1 MLHPANQVVVSAAI
15 AMNQNS
21 PYIYRCQ
28 LRLLEPTFFST
39 REVSDLYQTEAF
51 VGHLALCYALGLAP
65 SRYFNDGKTLHYG
78 EDFAALNE
86 RGVYVTPATLVSDV
100 RFTLGSFNAQP
111 DTYWSAMGNNTLVTA
126 PPGMWAERES
136 QSWYLTDGQAERRKK
151 GAENRPQFGRIR
163 ALAIDN
169 RAEFYIISREP
180 QELPRY
186 FRLGKWMSKAHL
198 ETCTPVRVVGVQ
210 EEGNIPFL
218 LAPAD
223 LPPDTELL
231 AFDLL
236 NVAPMPLVRH
246 SRLRGPCYQL
256 EGDRLIPCDM
266 RFNVPVSGKQ
276 TKRGR

>member
-15 AMNQNS
+15 AMNY
-21 PYIYRCQ
+21 PYIYWCR

-111 DTYWSAMGNNTLVTA
+111 ETYWSAMGSNTLVTA
-126 PPGMWAERES
+126 PPGMWAEHES
-136 QSWYLTDGQAERRKK
+136 KSWYLTDGHERHKK

-169 RAEFYIISREP
+169 RAEFYVISRER

-198 ETCTPVRVVGVQ
+198 EECALVQVVGEQ
-210 EEGNIPFL
+210 EEGDIPFL

-223 LPPDTELL
+223 LPPGAELL

-236 NVAPMPLVRH
+236 NVAPTPLVRH
-246 SRLRGPCYQL
+246 SRLRGPCYRL
-256 EGDRLIPCDM
+256 EGDRLIPRDM
-266 RFNVPVSGKQ
+266 RFNVSVKAKSKKKGKG
-276 TKRGR
+276 GR

>member
-1 MLHPANQVVVSAAI
+1 
-15 AMNQNS
+15 MNQNS
-21 PYIYRCQ
+21 PYIYRCR

-78 EDFAALNE
+78 EDFSALNE
-86 RGVYVTPATLVSDV
+86 RGVYVTPATLTGEV

-111 DTYWSAMGNNTLVTA
+111 ETYWSAMGNNTLVTA
-126 PPGMWAERES
+126 PPGMWAERDS
-136 QSWYLTDGQAERRKK
+136 KSWYLTDGQTKPRKK

-169 RAEFYIISREP
+169 RAEFYVISREP

-198 ETCTPVRVVGVQ
+198 EECVPLRVVEER
-210 EEGNIPFL
+210 EEGDIPFL

-223 LPPDTELL
+223 LPPGAELL

-236 NVAPMPLVRH
+236 NVAPTPLVRH
-246 SRLRGPCYQL
+246 SRLRGPCYRV
-256 EGDRLIPCDM
+256 EGDRLIPRDM
-266 RFNVPVSGKQ
+266 RFNVPVNAKSKKKGKG
-276 TKRGR
+276 GR